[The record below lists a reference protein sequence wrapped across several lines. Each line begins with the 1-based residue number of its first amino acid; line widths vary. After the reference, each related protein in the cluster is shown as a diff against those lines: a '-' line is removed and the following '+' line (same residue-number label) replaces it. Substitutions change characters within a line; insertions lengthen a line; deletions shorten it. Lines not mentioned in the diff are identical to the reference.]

1 MTSRGDMTD
10 RDLLQAYVVQG
21 DLECL
26 GAFVERHQGSLLRFA
41 SRFLGDFEAAQDV
54 VQETFLQVSRNPK
67 RLLGVENHH
76 NWLLTVTRNLS
87 ISRIRRDSRAR
98 KHTAA
103 FAERLAASPAAEEEP
118 AGKALEDEELR
129 SMVYRE
135 IHGLDR
141 LQREVLLLKVEEKS
155 YREIAAITGLSV
167 TYVGYLVYQAV
178 KKLSMRLN
186 HSREDFT

>member
-67 RLLGVENHH
+67 RLLDVENHH
-76 NWLLTVTRNLS
+76 NWLLKVTRNLS
-87 ISRIRRDSRAR
+87 ISRIRRDARQR
-98 KHTAA
+98 KHTAVL
-103 FAERLAASPAAEEEP
+103 AERLAASPPDREEP
-118 AGKALEDEELR
+118 AGKDLEDEELR
-129 SMVYRE
+129 SMVTRE

-141 LQREVLLLKVEEKS
+141 LHREVLLLKVEEKS
-155 YREIAAITGLSV
+155 YREIAEILGLSV
-167 TYVGYLVYQAV
+167 TYVGYLVYEAV
-178 KKLSMRLN
+178 RKLSKRLN
-186 HSREDFT
+186 HSREDYT